1 MKYEV
6 SNYTKEILWSIVH
19 CAEANDAKI
28 VQFCFT
34 KGENQYYIN
43 PKRDLLITF
52 KLDRPIKFD
61 YPIPNLATFLE
72 TACKID
78 SDRPKTT
85 IDKIVVPSKQDIKDF
100 TVGKIVEN
108 TKFKYDQLVQTQ
120 KLMKYRTVNIISDSN
135 KCNLRFQNHH
145 WNWWVDD
152 KDKKIIPL
160 GQSRRRY
167 RYVLNRKKLT
177 KLFPTDY
184 QLILREE
191 VIQFQHK
198 HLNFYFKP
206 EVQWVRNRM
215 RNWESTDKTITDKDL
230 KNRYKEVGLI

>member
-6 SNYTKEILWSIVH
+6 SNNTKEILWAIVH
-19 CAEANDAKI
+19 CAEANDAKV

-52 KLDRPIKFD
+52 KLDKPIKFD
-61 YPIPNLATFLE
+61 YPIPNLSTFLQS
-72 TACKID
+72 AMKID
-78 SDRPKTT
+78 SDKLKTHKDNIFT
-85 IDKIVVPSKQDIKDF
+85 PSKQDIKDF
-100 TVGKIVEN
+100 TVGKVVEN
-108 TKFKYDQLVQTQ
+108 IKYNHNHLIETQ
-120 KLMKYRTVNIISDSN
+120 KLLKYRQVNVIGSN
-135 KCNLRFQNHH
+135 GKCNLRFQNHH

-152 KDKKIIPL
+152 NNKKVIPL
-160 GQSRRRY
+160 GQSSRKF
-167 RYVLNRKKLT
+167 RYVLNRKKLN

-184 QLILREE
+184 RLILREE
-191 VIQFQHK
+191 IMQFQHK

-215 RNWESTDKTITDKDL
+215 RDWVSSDKTITDKDL
-230 KNRYKEVGLI
+230 KKRYKQVGLI